1 MNAGSGAGGEEG
13 VRVAAAHAAGDAHQ
27 AEQTLGGCLGGILAG
42 VFGLGGLALEA
53 FFVQAVLLHLAMQ
66 TAQADAATVRR
77 YADVAGAI
85 LKLLRDELLFFFVEP
100 ARQRGRS

>member
-1 MNAGSGAGGEEG
+1 
-13 VRVAAAHAAGDAHQ
+13 
-27 AEQTLGGCLGGILAG
+27 
-42 VFGLGGLALEA
+42 
-53 FFVQAVLLHLAMQ
+53 MQ